1 MRPAAGR
8 RLPGAPVVPPQ
19 LVRRERARREALL
32 EAAKSRAAGGGG
44 GAVLPSRLVVACSCN
59 EQAARSLRDSGH
71 TRLEGL
77 RPFPYAQL
85 KCCLSKKT
93 SFLLFAL

>member
-32 EAAKSRAAGGGG
+32 EAAKSRAAGGG